1 MPAQARSRAV
11 SALWVLLRKDLY
23 IEFRTKEALS
33 SLLVLIILIILTF
46 TFALDPAAGR
56 SFAPAIL
63 WVTFIF
69 SGLLA
74 VQRAFVIE
82 RENGCWHGLL
92 LCPVE
97 PATIYLAKMA
107 GNFLFLAVAQ
117 LVLLA
122 LLWLF
127 FRLPPARSP
136 ATFLAVNFLG
146 IAGFASLSTLFSGIS
161 VRMRAREMLLPL
173 LVLPLLV
180 PVVVCAV
187 AATRTLLDPASAEG
201 VANWVRV
208 LIAIDAIYIVAG
220 WAIFDQ
226 ITQE

>member
-1 MPAQARSRAV
+1 MSGGALLSF
-11 SALWVLLRKDLY
+11 SAFWVLLRKDLH
-23 IEFRTKEALS
+23 IELRTKEAIS
-33 SLLVLIILIILTF
+33 SLLVLIILIVLTF
-46 TFALDPAAGR
+46 TFALDPDDGR
-56 SFAPAIL
+56 TFAPAIL

-82 RENGCWHGLL
+82 RENGCWYGLL

-107 GNFLFLAVAQ
+107 GNLIFLTVAQ
-117 LVLLA
+117 FVLLA

-127 FRLPPARSP
+127 FHLPAARSP
-136 ATFLAVNFLG
+136 VAFFAVNLLG
-146 IAGFASLSTLFSGIS
+146 ITGFAALSTLFSAIS
-161 VRMRAREMLLPL
+161 VRLRAREMLLPL

-187 AATRTLLDPASAEG
+187 AATQTLLDPSSSEP
-201 VANWVRV
+201 VANWIRV
-208 LIAIDAIYIVAG
+208 LAAIDVIYLVAG